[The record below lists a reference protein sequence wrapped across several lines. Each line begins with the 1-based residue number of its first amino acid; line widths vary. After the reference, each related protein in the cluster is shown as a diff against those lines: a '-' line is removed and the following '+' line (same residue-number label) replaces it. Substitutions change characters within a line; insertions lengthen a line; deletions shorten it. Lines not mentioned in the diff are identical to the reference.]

1 MSREK
6 YTPVI
11 VRQLMSKNDHRTS
24 LLSCI
29 DVFLQTPLQYDIL
42 SDERKGMLQ

>member
-29 DVFLQTPLQYDIL
+29 DVFLQILQYDML
-42 SDERKGMLQ
+42 SDERKGML